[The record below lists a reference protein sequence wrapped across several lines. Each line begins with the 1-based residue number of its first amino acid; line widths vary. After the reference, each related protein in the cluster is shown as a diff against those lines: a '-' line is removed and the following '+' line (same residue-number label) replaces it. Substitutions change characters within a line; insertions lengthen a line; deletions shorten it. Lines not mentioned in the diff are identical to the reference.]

1 MLLTASVSASS
12 NVAALVDLE
21 VYSPSGKKVY
31 QKFYDDRSF
40 TPGVG
45 RTFSSYWSIPSS
57 AEKGTYTVKI
67 GVFRPG
73 WAGLLAWNDSAATF
87 TVR

>member
-21 VYSPSGKKVY
+21 VYSPSGQKVY
-31 QKFYDDRSF
+31 QKFYDNRSF
-40 TPGVG
+40 TGGVA
-45 RTFSSYWSIPSS
+45 RTFGSFWSIPAS

-73 WAGLLAWNDSAATF
+73 WAGLLDWNDSAIQF
-87 TVR
+87 TAK